1 MMVCEYD
8 AHPHP
13 GPCLMWAG
21 KPGLTCGNDHEQGFD
36 SATLAGNE
44 TGPGAVDAAS
54 RPLATGP
61 TRRTDDRG

>member
-1 MMVCEYD
+1 MVCEYD
-8 AHPHP
+8 HHPHQ
-13 GPCLMWAG
+13 GRCRMWAG
-21 KPGLTCGNDHEQGFD
+21 KPRLTCENGPKHPFD
-36 SATLAGNE
+36 SGTLASENE